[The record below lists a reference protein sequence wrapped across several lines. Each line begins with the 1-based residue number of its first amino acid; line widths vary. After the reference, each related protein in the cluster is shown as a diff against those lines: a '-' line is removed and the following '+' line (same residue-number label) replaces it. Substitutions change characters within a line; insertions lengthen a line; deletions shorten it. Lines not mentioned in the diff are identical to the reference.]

1 MTRLWIGTLRHHFPA
16 DFTAM
21 WGAGRLRGGGRD
33 PYFDPVFV
41 DVGGLALVALGDVF
55 VPFLPR
61 RVAARR
67 PILGLLVLWVVLTVT
82 LVTLP

>member
-21 WGAGRLRGGGRD
+21 WGAGRLHGEGRD

-41 DVGGLALVALGDVF
+41 DGVYFPRSQFPYGPLVAVLF
-55 VPFLPR
+55 QPPR
-61 RVAARR
+61 FDAVAPPKPAA
-67 PILGLLVLWVVLTVT
+67 PL
-82 LVTLP
+82 

>member
-1 MTRLWIGTLRHHFPA
+1 M
-16 DFTAM
+16 
-21 WGAGRLRGGGRD
+21 
-33 PYFDPVFV
+33 